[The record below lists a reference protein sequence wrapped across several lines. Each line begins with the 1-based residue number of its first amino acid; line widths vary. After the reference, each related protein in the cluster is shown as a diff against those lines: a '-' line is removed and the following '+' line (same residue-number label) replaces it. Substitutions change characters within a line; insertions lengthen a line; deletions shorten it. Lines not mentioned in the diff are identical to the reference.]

1 MMRKRKLQET
11 EYDEQETLIQSRT
24 PVTIEDLIKKDR
36 KRLSVSAVFEI
47 ILIMMEIYVM
57 FNMGEEL
64 LVIVIGLIPI
74 AALLYLIIT
83 SAADIGQLSK
93 QQDEEKYSEIV
104 RAQKA
109 SYLVIK
115 RNFEDLQARM
125 DDMEDVSAIPTD
137 QIIGAQK
144 AVAKV
149 TINRNKEN
157 AEALMNSNDMMIE
170 QLQNMEDKL
179 LSNNQE
185 VLQKNQELLQK
196 NQELLQKNQELENHI
211 NTLKSTIAG
220 IESKVNCLE
229 SKASQPSVIINQAG
243 TTPVTEGTM
252 ASQHPYMKP
261 EINYGETVQ
270 PSGQSEELELD
281 EPDISLDELEVD
293 EPVYEIPT
301 EENIEDLASM
311 AESGNDSLE
320 EDLEIPELDPELEA
334 ALANI
339 AEEPTMEEV
348 AEEASMDTELSL
360 DELSLEEELPLEE
373 APEELEAE
381 ALAEEEAP
389 EELEAEALAEEE
401 APEELEVEALPEE
414 VPAEEPEAV
423 EEAVTEPEEDP
434 LSGLD
439 TSDPNKQLSPDEIA
453 AMFSAAGGDESVE
466 NVTEESE
473 GEIVSETE
481 QENSEDEA
489 SNIADALAGLDTS
502 DPNKV
507 MSPDEIQALFAN
519 L

>member
-1 MMRKRKLQET
+1 MR
-11 EYDEQETLIQSRT
+11 LIGPMRPMSLMSLIALLSLLGLCSCVREPELHLPHRT
-24 PVTIEDLIKKDR
+24 PSDIEIPVVDLELQTYWNYELEYGIHYDWR
-36 KRLSVSAVFEI
+36 AEW
-47 ILIMMEIYVM
+47 IY
-57 FNMGEEL
+57 GW
-64 LVIVIGLIPI
+64 
-74 AALLYLIIT
+74 
-83 SAADIGQLSK
+83 
-93 QQDEEKYSEIV
+93 DEEDRRIFGENIGYTEPEVFNLRRYYTSQQPYANHTSVLANSVKGRTFHGEYNWGFWDI
-104 RAQKA
+104 
-109 SYLVIK
+109 LVWSDVDPVQDDVQSL
-115 RNFEDLQARM
+115 NFE
-125 DDMEDVSAIPTD
+125 
-137 QIIGAQK
+137 
-144 AVAKV
+144 
-149 TINRNKEN
+149 
-157 AEALMNSNDMMIE
+157 
-170 QLQNMEDKL
+170 
-179 LSNNQE
+179 
-185 VLQKNQELLQK
+185 
-196 NQELLQKNQELENHI
+196 
-211 NTLKSTIAG
+211 
-220 IESKVNCLE
+220 
-229 SKASQPSVIINQAG
+229 
-243 TTPVTEGTM
+243 
-252 ASQHPYMKP
+252 P

-381 ALAEEEAP
+381 EPAEEELP
-389 EELEAEALAEEE
+389 LEE

>member
-243 TTPVTEGTM
+243 TTPVTEGTI

-381 ALAEEEAP
+381 EPAEEELP
-389 EELEAEALAEEE
+389 LEE

>member
-381 ALAEEEAP
+381 EPAEEELP
-389 EELEAEALAEEE
+389 LEE

>member
-381 ALAEEEAP
+381 EPAEEELP
-389 EELEAEALAEEE
+389 LEE

-423 EEAVTEPEEDP
+423 KEAVTEPEEDP

>member
-348 AEEASMDTELSL
+348 ADEASMDTELSL

-381 ALAEEEAP
+381 EPAEEELP
-389 EELEAEALAEEE
+389 LEE

>member
-1 MMRKRKLQET
+1 MST
-11 EYDEQETLIQSRT
+11 S
-24 PVTIEDLIKKDR
+24 
-36 KRLSVSAVFEI
+36 
-47 ILIMMEIYVM
+47 
-57 FNMGEEL
+57 
-64 LVIVIGLIPI
+64 
-74 AALLYLIIT
+74 

-211 NTLKSTIAG
+211 NTLKTTIAG

-381 ALAEEEAP
+381 EPAEEELP
-389 EELEAEALAEEE
+389 LEE

>member
-373 APEELEAE
+373 APEELE
-381 ALAEEEAP
+381 
-389 EELEAEALAEEE
+389 
-401 APEELEVEALPEE
+401 VEALPEE
-414 VPAEEPEAV
+414 VPVEEPEAV